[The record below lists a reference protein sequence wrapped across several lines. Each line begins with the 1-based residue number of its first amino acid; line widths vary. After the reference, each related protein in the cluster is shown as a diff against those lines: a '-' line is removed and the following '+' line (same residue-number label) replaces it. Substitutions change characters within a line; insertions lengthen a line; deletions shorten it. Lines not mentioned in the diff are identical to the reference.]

1 MTPKVSIIIP
11 VLEHREELRACL
23 ASLEKQIERSLEVI
37 VVDDGSVNRI
47 HEEDLDGVSFAAKLI
62 RFDQNRGAPAAR
74 NAGLD
79 QAKGEF
85 VVFLDADADL
95 PMDALETMVK
105 TLEAHPE
112 ASFAYPNFR
121 FGMKAF
127 KGRPFDAEALKKTN
141 YIHTSALIRKS
152 DAIRFDETL
161 KKFQDWD
168 YFLQLTEPGKK
179 GVWVD
184 RELMVFKER
193 ATGMSRWLPAFAYDI
208 PWRAIGWT
216 PKPIKWYLS
225 ADEIIRKKHSLA
237 PREKSWLGEA
247 FFFTAWLSVL
257 LFATV
262 IARVAPQANNLLTVL
277 LVLAFGWMAY
287 KSPAHGFA
295 LMAAEYV
302 IGSKGGML
310 KLGADAVN
318 DGGLGIRQLFFFA
331 FLGLW
336 FVREKWSSYWEY
348 HTSWIKERPIYLI
361 LVLTIL
367 YGVLRGFALGQP
379 FVLADANS
387 WGVLLLAFPMY
398 QLIRQNKEDVLRP
411 LLVALAVGLAVNAGL
426 SFLLFYVFSHDTGA
440 IQVPVYLFI
449 RRSGIGEIT
458 RIFADGSLYRIFI
471 QSQIYWVLAFVVALF
486 AHQTLSKK
494 LRCWLLSIGTAVIV
508 ISLSRSFFLGI
519 GAAVG
524 AWLIALATNPLV
536 SLLRGRSNTP
546 SLNEEKGQGV
556 KFVAGTVVSGLVGL
570 LLVAILAFFPIPPS
584 KNGALDDALL
594 NRFDTG
600 EAAAQSR
607 WTLLP
612 VLNTEIAKH
621 PLLGS
626 GFGKTVTYK
635 STDPRIAAT
644 GKEYTTYAFEWGWH
658 DLWLK
663 LGAGVL
669 VVLAWLL
676 FVANEIRKSTIEPD
690 FKRGLIAAILAL
702 IVIHA
707 FTPYV
712 NHPLGILAVIMM
724 EVFISARMIT
734 YEKTPFA

>member
-1 MTPKVSIIIP
+1 MTLKISIVIP

-23 ASLEKQIERSLEVI
+23 ASLEKQTEKSIEVI
-37 VVDDGSVNRI
+37 VIDDGSIDVVQQ
-47 HEEDLDGVSFAAKLI
+47 EDLDCVSYPAKLI
-62 RFDQNRGAPAAR
+62 RFDENRGAPVAR
-74 NAGLD
+74 NTGLD
-79 QAKGEF
+79 QAKGEYM
-85 VVFLDADADL
+85 VFLDADADL
-95 PMDALETMVK
+95 PVDALEVMVA

-121 FGMKAF
+121 FGVKAF
-127 KGRPFDAEALKKTN
+127 KGRPFDAQALKEKN
-141 YIHTSALIRKS
+141 YIHTSVLIRKS
-152 DAIRFDETL
+152 AAIRFDESL

-168 YFLQLTEPGKK
+168 YFLQLAAQGKK
-179 GVWVD
+179 GIWID
-184 RELMVFKER
+184 RELMVFQER
-193 ATGMSRWLPAFAYDI
+193 KAAGMSRWLPSFAYDV
-208 PWRAIGWT
+208 PWQAIGWT
-216 PKPIKWYLS
+216 PSFIAWYLK

-237 PREKSWLGEA
+237 PRKKSWLGEA
-247 FFFTAWLSVL
+247 LFFSAWLGIL
-257 LFATV
+257 LLATV
-262 IARVAPQANNLLTVL
+262 IARVLPQTNNALTVL
-277 LVLAFGWMAY
+277 LVAVFGWMVY

-310 KLGADAVN
+310 KIGADAVN

-336 FVREKWSSYWEY
+336 FVREKWSVYWKF
-348 HTSWIKERPIYLI
+348 HTAWIKERPVYLI
-361 LVLTIL
+361 LVLTVL
-367 YGVLRGFALGQP
+367 YGALRGFALGQP

-398 QLIRQNKEDVLRP
+398 QLIRQNEEEVLRP
-411 LLVALAVGLAVNAGL
+411 LLTALAVGLAVNAGL
-426 SFLLFYVFSHDTGA
+426 SFLLFYVYSHDTGA

-458 RIFADGSLYRIFI
+458 RIFADGSLYRVFL

-486 AHQTLSKK
+486 ANKTLAKK
-494 LRCWLLSIGTAVIV
+494 LRLGLLSVGTAIII

-519 GAAVG
+519 GAAIGVWVLSM
-524 AWLIALATNPLV
+524 AADAIRLKNTKESLMNV
-536 SLLRGRSNTP
+536 SWTA
-546 SLNEEKGQGV
+546 
-556 KFVAGTVVSGLVGL
+556 VAGVSGLVL
-570 LLVAILAFFPIPPS
+570 IAILAFFPIPPS
-584 KNGALDDALL
+584 KNGALDDAFL

-607 WTLLP
+607 WVLLP
-612 VLNTEIAKH
+612 ALTTEIAKN
-621 PLLGS
+621 PILGS
-626 GFGKTVTYK
+626 GFGETVTYK
-635 STDPRIAAT
+635 SADPRVIAT

-676 FVANEIRKSTIEPD
+676 FVASEIRKAKIEPD
-690 FKRGLIAAILAL
+690 LKRGLIAAILAL

-712 NHPLGILAVIMM
+712 NHPLGILAVIMI
-724 EVFISARMIT
+724 EVYVSARMMV
-734 YEKTPFA
+734 YEKTPRSIA

>member
-1 MTPKVSIIIP
+1 MTPKISIVIP

-23 ASLEKQIERSLEVI
+23 ASLEKQTEKSLEVI
-37 VVDDGSVNRI
+37 VVDDGSIDVVQQ
-47 HEEDLDGVSFAAKLI
+47 EDLDGVSYPAKLI
-62 RFDQNRGAPAAR
+62 RFDENRGAPVAR
-74 NAGLD
+74 NTGLD
-79 QAKGEF
+79 LAKGEF
-85 VVFLDADADL
+85 MVFLDADADL
-95 PMDALETMVK
+95 PADALEV
-105 TLEAHPE
+105 LLSILGAHPE

-121 FGMKAF
+121 FGVKAF
-127 KGRPFDAEALKKTN
+127 KSRPYDTEALKEKN
-141 YIHTSALIRKS
+141 YIHTSVLIRKS
-152 DAIRFDETL
+152 AAIRFDESL

-168 YFLQLTEPGKK
+168 YFLQLAAQGKK
-179 GVWVD
+179 GIWID
-184 RELMVFKER
+184 RELMVFQER
-193 ATGMSRWLPAFAYDI
+193 KAAGMSRWLPSFAYDV
-208 PWRAIGWT
+208 PWHAIGWT
-216 PKPIKWYLS
+216 PAFIAWYLK
-225 ADEIIRKKHSLA
+225 ADKIIREKHALA
-237 PREKSWLGEA
+237 PRKKSWLGEA
-247 FFFTAWLSVL
+247 LFFATWLGVL
-257 LFATV
+257 LLAAV
-262 IARVAPQANNLLTVL
+262 IARVFPQTNNVLTVL
-277 LVLAFGWMAY
+277 LVAVFGWLAY

-302 IGSKGGML
+302 IGSKGGIL
-310 KLGADAVN
+310 KIGADAVN

-336 FVREKWSSYWEY
+336 FVREKWSVYWKF
-348 HTSWIKERPIYLI
+348 HTAWVKERPVYLI
-361 LVLTIL
+361 LVLTIA
-367 YGVLRGFALGQP
+367 YGVIRGFTLGQP

-398 QLIRQNKEDVLRP
+398 QLIRQNEEEILRP
-411 LLVALAVGLAVNAGL
+411 LLTALAVGLVVNAGL
-426 SFLLFYVFSHDTGA
+426 SFLLFYIYSHDTGA

-486 AHQTLSKK
+486 AHKSLPKK
-494 LRCWLLSIGTAVIV
+494 LRLGLLSVGTAIIV

-524 AWLIALATNPLV
+524 VWVLSMVADALRLKNVKESIANVGWT
-536 SLLRGRSNTP
+536 T
-546 SLNEEKGQGV
+546 
-556 KFVAGTVVSGLVGL
+556 VAGVAGL
-570 LLVAILAFFPIPPS
+570 LLIAILAFFPIPPS

-607 WTLLP
+607 WVLLP
-612 VLNTEIAKH
+612 ALTTEIAKN
-621 PLLGS
+621 PILGS

-635 STDPRIAAT
+635 SADPRIAAT

-669 VVLAWLL
+669 VVLAWLF
-676 FVANEIRKSTIEPD
+676 FVASEVRKAKIEPD
-690 FKRGLIAAILAL
+690 LKRGLIAAILAL
-702 IVIHA
+702 VVIHA

-712 NHPLGILAVIMM
+712 NHPLGILAVIMV
-724 EVFISARMIT
+724 EVYVSARMMA
-734 YEKTPFA
+734 YEKTPRSLA